1 MGHDATVQAS
11 GHVDGDTGG
20 AGRRQSGRAPNDALF
35 ARNAYGGLQTP
46 YGEVKLGRVLNPV
59 FLATAQTDFI
69 PGGADGADG
78 AGSGH
83 ARPVAASQLFRRW
96 QLPLRRLERLRC
108 VQRCVGCAAARE
120 RQDRPARRV
129 GGGRQRQYPGVV
141 GPHQE
146 RQRRRAGQ
154 SARYRRLR
162 LQLQRFAPYRVICG
176 VAARPSQHGQSGPHL
191 CARHASSVLTG
202 SSTAMPTSCRL
213 TACRPL

>member
-1 MGHDATVQAS
+1 MQAS

-154 SARYRRLR
+154 PDSRRDTGAFGYNYSTSPRTELYAV
-162 LQLQRFAPYRVICG
+162 LQLDR
-176 VAARPSQHGQSGPHL
+176 L
-191 CARHASSVLTG
+191 
-202 SSTAMPTSCRL
+202 STANRARTCALGMRHQF
-213 TACRPL
+213 